1 MEESGTSEH
10 EGAPASGDARPPSG
24 PLARALRF
32 WRLAIAGLIVGLVA
46 GFAVSAGGDDEFEA
60 TASVYLGRP
69 TAPVGQSQLQGLQ
82 TNPATVRQI
91 VRSQATVEEVASEL
105 GLGVRRLRQ
114 GISTRVVS
122 RAFGRRVQQSELV
135 EIRVR
140 GPWSEE
146 TAQAANRLATIV
158 VDRVSGYVD
167 TKIAGLETLRET
179 QDAELASLTR
189 RIEELANADPS
200 LSPALR
206 ADYLDFARD
215 RLARRNQVREDR
227 SQTQAALTLA
237 QEVERAQ
244 LVAVASAVTVT
255 EPTSS
260 RAIAIGAVVGLIV
273 GAGVAFAAGQIAP
286 VARRRAAGE
295 AEAT

>member
-1 MEESGTSEH
+1 MEESETSEPA
-10 EGAPASGDARPPSG
+10 GASVPDDPRAASG
-24 PLARALRF
+24 PLARAVRF
-32 WRLAIAGLIVGLVA
+32 WWLAVAGLIIGLVI
-46 GFAVSAGGDDEFEA
+46 GFAVSAGADEEFEA

-105 GLGVRRLRQ
+105 GIGTRQLRQ
-114 GISTRVVS
+114 GISTSVVS

-135 EIRVR
+135 EIRVG
-140 GPWSEE
+140 GPWQEE
-146 TAQAANRLATIV
+146 AALAANRLADIV
-158 VDRVSGYVD
+158 VERVSGYVD

-179 QDAELASLTR
+179 QDAELASLAL

-215 RLARRNQVREDR
+215 RLARRNQVQEART
-227 SQTQAALTLA
+227 QTQAALTLA

-244 LVAVASAVTVT
+244 VVAHASTVTVT
-255 EPTSS
+255 EPANS
-260 RAIAIGAVVGLIV
+260 RAVAIGAVAGLIV
-273 GAGVAFAAGQIAP
+273 GAGAALLAGQFAP
-286 VARRRAAGE
+286 ATRRRARGE
-295 AEAT
+295 VGVT